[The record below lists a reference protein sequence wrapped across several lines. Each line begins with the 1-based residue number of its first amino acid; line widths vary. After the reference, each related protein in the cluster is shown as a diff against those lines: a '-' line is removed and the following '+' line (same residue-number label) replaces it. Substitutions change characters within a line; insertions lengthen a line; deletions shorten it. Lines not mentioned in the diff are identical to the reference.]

1 MGLGALAHGSHGTQR
16 DGPELVVPLG
26 LGPTPPKVGCPRQL
40 EVGCPRQLEMAP
52 MAPEGARNRQVVRQ
66 LEPRPRCPPPNLI

>member
-26 LGPTPPKVGCPRQL
+26 VHGDTRG
-40 EVGCPRQLEMAP
+40 
-52 MAPEGARNRQVVRQ
+52 VVT
-66 LEPRPRCPPPNLI
+66 